1 LHIKFFADTG
11 DNVLLYADFMGLFLD
26 MILKRAKGFGT
37 TTQRS
42 TAGDEN
48 SIGGMVIIF
57 IVIVVFVASIGIIF
71 VIILIVVIIRSIII
85 IVFALEFSRSAG
97 SLVLLEQRP
106 ELARSL
112 KEKGRRETMKCKT
125 KTKAKQTLG

>member
-1 LHIKFFADTG
+1 
-11 DNVLLYADFMGLFLD
+11 
-26 MILKRAKGFGT
+26 
-37 TTQRS
+37 
-42 TAGDEN
+42 
-48 SIGGMVIIF
+48 MVIIF

-112 KEKGRRETMKCKT
+112 KEKGAERNNEMQDKDESKT
-125 KTKAKQTLG
+125 NIRMTD